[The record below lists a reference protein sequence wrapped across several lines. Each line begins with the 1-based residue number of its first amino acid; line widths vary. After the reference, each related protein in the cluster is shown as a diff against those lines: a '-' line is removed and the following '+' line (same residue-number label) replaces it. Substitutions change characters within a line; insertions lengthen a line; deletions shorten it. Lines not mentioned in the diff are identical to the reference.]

1 MPAMAIETTYTE
13 ARSQLATYLDRV
25 VDDQEVVIVNRR
37 GKEPAA
43 IISAAELSSLM
54 ETAHLMRSPRNAQR
68 LLSALAKARAGKGVR
83 LTVDQLR
90 KRFGLGE
97 E

>member
-1 MPAMAIETTYTE
+1 MAIETTYTE
-13 ARSQLATYLDRV
+13 ARSHLATYLDRV
-25 VDDQEVVIVNRR
+25 VEDQEVIIVNRR

-43 IISAAELSSLM
+43 IISAAELNSLI

-68 LLSALAKARAGKGVR
+68 LLSALNKARAGKGVR

-90 KRFGLGE
+90 KRFGLVE

>member
-1 MPAMAIETTYTE
+1 MAIETTYSE
-13 ARSQLATYLDRV
+13 ARSQFATYLDRV

-43 IISAAELSSLM
+43 IISAAELTSLL
-54 ETAHLMRSPRNAQR
+54 ETVHLMRSPKNAQR
-68 LLSALAKARAGKGVR
+68 LLSALNKSRAGKGVR
-83 LTVDQLR
+83 LTVEQLR
-90 KRFGLGE
+90 KRFGLVE

>member
-1 MPAMAIETTYTE
+1 MAIETTYTE

-43 IISAAELSSLM
+43 IISAAELSSLL

-83 LTVDQLR
+83 LTLDQLR

>member
-1 MPAMAIETTYTE
+1 MAIETTYSE
-13 ARSQLATYLDRV
+13 ARSQFAAYLDRV

-43 IISAAELSSLM
+43 IISAAELNSLL
-54 ETAHLMRSPRNAQR
+54 ETAHLMRSPKNAQR
-68 LLSALAKARAGKGVR
+68 LLSALNKSRAGKGVR
-83 LTVDQLR
+83 ISVDQLR